1 MRLQF
6 SKGHGTGNDFVLF
19 TDAEAEVDLTEDRV
33 KFLAD
38 RHIGVGGDGVIRAA
52 RTAAIDESQAAVAEW
67 FMDYRNGDGSI
78 AEMCGNGV
86 RVFAH
91 YLISEGLAAADAKGM
106 LPIATRDGVKPV
118 RVLGQGRYEVGM
130 GEFRIAE
137 NETLVSAEGI
147 SVARPALSV
156 DVGNPHLV
164 VALAKEIE
172 LQSLD
177 LTRAPG
183 LDPAPHH
190 GANVEFV
197 VPGEVT
203 QERGAIAMRVHER
216 GVGETQSCGTGAVA
230 AAMATRHWIGEGAPN
245 TWSVSVPGGELVIVA
260 TGSTATLAGPAEL
273 VFSSEIELP

>member
-6 SKGHGTGNDFVLF
+6 TKGHGTGNDFVLF
-19 TDAEAEVDLTEDRV
+19 TDAEAEIDLTAERV
-33 KFLAD
+33 KYLAD
-38 RHIGVGGDGVIRAA
+38 RHIGVGGDGVIRAVKA
-52 RTAAIDESQAAVAEW
+52 SAMDETQAAVAEW

-91 YLISEGLAAADAKGM
+91 YLIAEGLATADAEGM
-106 LPIATRDGVKPV
+106 LPIATRAGLKPV
-118 RVLGQGRYEVGM
+118 RVLSDSRYEVGI
-130 GEFRIAE
+130 GEFTIRE

-147 SVARPALSV
+147 NVARPALSV

-164 VALAKEIE
+164 VALAQEIE

-177 LTRAPG
+177 LSRAPG
-183 LDPAPHH
+183 LDPAPDH

-203 QERGAIAMRVHER
+203 HEHGSIAMRVYER

-230 AAMATRHWIGEGAPN
+230 AAMATRHWVGEGAPDSWHV
-245 TWSVSVPGGELVIVA
+245 TVPGGELTIVA
-260 TGSTATLAGPAEL
+260 TGATATLAGPAEL
-273 VFSSEIELP
+273 VFSAEIELP